1 MLTPTAKK
9 AEAKGITKESGRQIV
24 FERGVYE
31 LSKRIGCSEFA
42 AKTYAIE
49 YLEIPNPPMWTSVDM
64 RTNNDIRKEVVQE
77 LLGAYVE
84 LFGKYKEVCA
94 EVEEHR
100 KAERNREESK
110 KNEYVKMLNDVKS
123 IRNEVKQ
130 GTFKEALK
138 LNPFANTLCSE
149 NN

>member
-49 YLEIPNPPMWTSVDM
+49 YLQIPDPPMWTSTDL
-64 RTNNDIRKEVVQE
+64 RTNNDIRQEVVRTMFD
-77 LLGAYVE
+77 AYVE
-84 LFGKYKEVCA
+84 LFAQYKEVCA
-94 EVEEHR
+94 ELEEIR

-123 IRNEVKQ
+123 MRNEVKQ
-130 GTFKEALK
+130 GTFKDALK
-138 LNPFANTLCSE
+138 LNPFANNLCSE

>member
-9 AEAKGITKESGRQIV
+9 AEAKGITKEAGRQIV

-49 YLEIPNPPMWTSVDM
+49 YLQIPDPPMWTSTDL
-64 RTNNDIRKEVVQE
+64 RTNNDIRHE
-77 LLGAYVE
+77 LIREMFAAYE
-84 LFGKYKEVCA
+84 EMSRSYREVCA
-94 EVEEHR
+94 ELEEYR
-100 KAERNREESK
+100 KAERNREDVK

-123 IRNEVKQ
+123 MRNEVKQ
-130 GTFKEALK
+130 GTFKDALK
-138 LNPFANTLCSE
+138 LNPFANNLCSE

>member
-49 YLEIPNPPMWTSVDM
+49 YLQIPDPPMWTSTDL
-64 RTNNDIRKEVVQE
+64 RTNNDIRQEVVRTMFD
-77 LLGAYVE
+77 AYVE
-84 LFGKYKEVCA
+84 LFAQYKEVCA
-94 EVEEHR
+94 ELEEIR

-110 KNEYVKMLNDVKS
+110 KNEYVKMLSDVKS

-130 GTFKEALK
+130 GTFKDALK